1 MPRQIDP
8 SSDRPVY
15 RQIAD
20 QLRDAIREGRYPEG
34 SLLPSESG
42 LADTY
47 GVTRM
52 TARQAVEVLKTE
64 GLVRSEHGRGVFVR
78 QRPTIRR
85 LARNRFGRAYRETG
99 KGAYDVEMRQ
109 LGLVPRT
116 ELVEVGP
123 VVPPEDAAKRLEL
136 GPDERALIRR
146 RRMYASDEPMQLA
159 TSYIP
164 WSLAEGTQMAEPDSG
179 PGGIYSRLADI
190 GHGPVHFT
198 EDVTTRLATPEESSF
213 LRLPTPAPVLYLVR
227 TAFDAGDRP
236 VEICE
241 HIMSG
246 ERWQLSYE
254 WPAD

>member
-8 SSDRPVY
+8 TSDRPVYPTSDRPVY

-34 SLLPSESG
+34 SLLPSESA

-99 KGAYDVEMRQ
+99 KGAYDVEMKQ

-123 VVPPEDAAKRLEL
+123 VIPPQEVAERLQL
-136 GPDERALIRR
+136 GPEEQALIRR
-146 RRMYASDEPMQLA
+146 RQMYVSDEPMQLA
-159 TSYIP
+159 TSFIP
-164 WSLAEGTQMAEPDSG
+164 WSLAEGTRMAEPDTG

-190 GHGPVHFT
+190 GHGPVRFT
-198 EDVTTRLATPEESSF
+198 EEVSTRLATPGEPF
-213 LRLPTPAPVLYLVR
+213 PGPDRTGTRLLFGPH
-227 TAFDAGDRP
+227 RP
-236 VEICE
+236 
-241 HIMSG
+241 
-246 ERWQLSYE
+246 RWRRPSRR
-254 WPAD
+254 DV